1 VNLRPGAM
9 LATPAVLGS
18 GRVFVDAAV
27 DGDCASAGELRG
39 RSRSGYIGEPGRGGE
54 DDRAV
59 GQLFVGPSPATGP
72 ERFQQMMTSNSRRT
86 LHRTDRTLRRQP
98 EPPRMAP
105 LHAAAAAYRNPK
117 WLS

>member
-1 VNLRPGAM
+1 MNLRPGAM

-54 DDRAV
+54 DDRAA
-59 GQLFVGPSPATGP
+59 GQLVCRPIPRYRSGTFSADDDIEFAKNTSP
-72 ERFQQMMTSNSRRT
+72 N
-86 LHRTDRTLRRQP
+86 
-98 EPPRMAP
+98 
-105 LHAAAAAYRNPK
+105 
-117 WLS
+117 